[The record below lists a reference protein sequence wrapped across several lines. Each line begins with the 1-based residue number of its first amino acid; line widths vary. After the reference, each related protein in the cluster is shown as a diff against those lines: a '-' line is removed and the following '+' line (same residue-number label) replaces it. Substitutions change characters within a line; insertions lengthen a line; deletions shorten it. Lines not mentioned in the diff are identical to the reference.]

1 MTDANIRYGA
11 SNTAR
16 LVGTG
21 NQTMDSENEEFQATR
36 SAIKA
41 CERRMTLRLYAVG
54 VVIVVAVA
62 LLRHFWT

>member
-1 MTDANIRYGA
+1 M
-11 SNTAR
+11 
-16 LVGTG
+16 G
-21 NQTMDSENEEFQATR
+21 NQTMDSENEEVQATR

-41 CERRMTLRLYAVG
+41 FERRMTLRLYAVG